1 MNSTNVNLQLTSPG
15 QGGRVT
21 VFETALV
28 ECAESYPL
36 IVMTQSDGPTFS
48 HPSQS
53 EKASIQYALSEARGP
68 APNSPTDSRPASGD
82 PSTLSPW
89 FARYTASWGGE
100 IGGNGSLGG
109 GT

>member
-1 MNSTNVNLQLTSPG
+1 M
-15 QGGRVT
+15 T
-21 VFETALV
+21 VLETTLV
-28 ECAESYPL
+28 EWAASYPL
-36 IVMTQSDGPTFS
+36 IVKTQSSGPAFS

-68 APNSPTDSRPASGD
+68 EPNSPTDSRAASGD
-82 PSTLSPW
+82 PSTLTPW

-100 IGGNGSLGG
+100 IGGKGSLGG